1 MNLIRILSL
10 TTTTISLAILPCG
23 CSRSHSDSAAAK
35 TEHAEK
41 ADAAEAGVT
50 FKAGKGLHVPPET
63 AKFVGLRVED
73 VTERKVTSTLK
84 FNAQVYRSAS
94 AARFAALQGAASTTA
109 LASGQINRSDTAV
122 LRKVQTLAV
131 RTASGDSFSARVAE
145 INELLGTNASRV
157 EVLLSIEDAKGQLA
171 YGTSLSAEAATG
183 TEKTVVAVPKA
194 ALLRTAEGTF
204 VYTVSGDRFVRAPV
218 KLGVVNHEFAEVID
232 GLYAGDQI
240 AVHPVTTLWMA
251 ELQSIRGGQA
261 CADGH

>member
-10 TTTTISLAILPCG
+10 TTTSLSLVILPCG
-23 CSRSHSDSAAAK
+23 CSRSHSDSAEGK
-35 TEHAEK
+35 TEHTEK
-41 ADAAEAGVT
+41 AEAAEVGVT

-73 VTERKVTSTLK
+73 VAEHKVTSIFK
-84 FNAQVYRSAS
+84 FNAQVYRPVS

-109 LASGQINRSDTAV
+109 LASGQINRSETAL
-122 LRKVQTLAV
+122 LRKGPALAV
-131 RTASGDSFSARVAE
+131 KTASGDAFSARIAE
-145 INELLGTNASRV
+145 INELLGANASRV
-157 EVLLSIEDAKGQLA
+157 EVLLAIDDAKGQLA

-183 TEKTVVAVPKA
+183 TEKAVVAVPMA

-240 AVHPVTTLWMA
+240 AVHPVATLWMA